1 MSTQLQDIVDTLAT
15 QLKRAVAI
23 DDPRLHLLAHSP
35 HREPVD
41 KVRLASIMNRDVP
54 ADVVDYVQSTG
65 VLHAVEPVRVPANP
79 ALGLWSRICA
89 PIRCESLLLG
99 YLFFIDH
106 DETCGPHE
114 LALAAS
120 AAHTAGMVL
129 YQQRLLHEV
138 ERARERELVQD
149 LLSGDPALRQN
160 VAAEI
165 IERGH
170 LEPNPGVVV
179 AVAQPATSAGISGGP
194 TPAGDLRFAVTAAL
208 DDVRRGISPRHSMQL
223 DRPGHGVLLID
234 THDLSIGRR
243 TLRDVA
249 ANLRTALTK
258 RLTGKS
264 STDRVIVGV
273 SEPAATLVQAQ
284 ECYQQ
289 AKTAAHVASVIPSL
303 GDIVFWSDLG
313 IYQILSQMPP
323 ESLTKGTLHR
333 AVARLLDTHK
343 HGPLVETLETYLDH
357 AGDAAAT
364 AKALSLHRSS
374 LYYRLDKIRKL
385 TGADLDSGH
394 DRLALHLSL
403 KIARLARLL

>member
-1 MSTQLQDIVDTLAT
+1 MSSQLQDTVDTLAK
-15 QLKRAVAI
+15 QLQRAVAI
-23 DDPRLHLLAHSP
+23 DDPQLHLLAHSP

-41 KVRLASIMNRDVP
+41 KVRLASIMNRDVS
-54 ADVVDYVQSTG
+54 ADVLDYFLSTG
-65 VLHAVEPVRVPANP
+65 VKHAEEPVRIPANP
-79 ALGLWSRICA
+79 ALGMWSRICA
-89 PIRCESLLLG
+89 PIRCEGLLLG
-99 YLFFIDH
+99 YLFFIDN
-106 DETCGPHE
+106 DEVCGPRE

-120 AAHTAGMVL
+120 AAHTAGMIL

-149 LLSGDPALRQN
+149 LLNGDPALRQN

-170 LEPNPGVVV
+170 LEHNPGVVV
-179 AVAQPATSAGISGGP
+179 TVIQPATSVDIIDGP
-194 TPAGDLRFAVTAAL
+194 TSASDLRFAVTAAL
-208 DDVRRGISPRHSMQL
+208 EDVRRGISPRHSMQL

-234 THDLSIGRR
+234 THDLAVGHR

-249 ANLRTALTK
+249 TDLKTALTK
-258 RLTGKS
+258 RLTGRI
-264 STDRVIVGV
+264 STDCVIVGV
-273 SEPAATLVQAQ
+273 SDPAATLVQIQ

-289 AKTAAHVASVIPSL
+289 AMTAARVASVIPSL

-343 HGPLVETLETYLDH
+343 HGPLIETLETYLDH

-403 KIARLARLL
+403 KIARLGRLL